1 MRIHRLTIA
10 VLVAQ
15 LTGCYVQ
22 VEDDSVQVTHS
33 LCPSSAGDCIPG
45 GGVTPINAF
54 NSSGSN
60 MFTVNLGDV
69 PLLKNSD
76 SLGPATLHTTLELKS
91 ASFDM
96 VTTGSGADFSGVQTV
111 QLLSAPSGSL
121 SGTDPCADIAK
132 CKIIAVYDRSIDGMP
147 DPRRVVMKSRIPN
160 LVDVIDPTSHSIT
173 IEVKASGAAPKVRV
187 WTANLTLDLGIK
199 SSVNYP

>member
-1 MRIHRLTIA
+1 MRIHRLPIV

-15 LTGCYVQ
+15 LTGCYLQ
-22 VEDDSVQVTHS
+22 VEDESVQVTHS
-33 LCPSSAGDCIPG
+33 LCNPSTSNCIPG
-45 GGVTPINAF
+45 GGVTPISAF

-76 SLGPATLHTTLELKS
+76 SLGPATLHTTIALKS

-96 VTTGSGADFSGVQTV
+96 VTTGSNADFSGVQTI
-111 QLLSAPSGSL
+111 QLLSAPSGSP
-121 SGTDPCADIAK
+121 SGTDPCVDIAK
-132 CKIIAVYDRSIDGMP
+132 CKIIAVYDRSIDGIP
-147 DPRRVVMKSRIPN
+147 DARRIVMKSRIPN

-173 IEVKASGAAPKVRV
+173 IEVKASGAAPRAPF
-187 WTANLTLDLGIK
+187 WTANLTMDLGIK
-199 SSVNYP
+199 SRVNYP